1 MDQLCFSLV
10 DVCVHV
16 FPANSFAK
24 HQIMTFKSA
33 KLHPTQRTRFPKKK
47 TTSRNCVFFPFW
59 LCVLGDR
66 WRTGDGG
73 MGLKPLCAALK

>member
-33 KLHPTQRTRFPKKK
+33 KLHPTQRTRFPKRKRLLAIAF
-47 TTSRNCVFFPFW
+47 SFPSGSVYW
-59 LCVLGDR
+59 V
-66 WRTGDGG
+66 TGGEQEMEG
-73 MGLKPLCAALK
+73 WVSSLFVRL